1 MTSQYGTQL
10 DLLQGVSPPLA
21 REDVPREPRAS
32 GKRTMLDNIVAR
44 EIANSGHDPADPY
57 RISTVSMGRG

>member
-1 MTSQYGTQL
+1 M
-10 DLLQGVSPPLA
+10 A
-21 REDVPREPRAS
+21 REDVPREPRAG

-44 EIANSGHDPADPY
+44 EIANSVHDPADPY